1 MKIRTFTVV
10 ALLMSLSSTRFARA
24 APPEQIMASTR
35 LQRTQIDRDL
45 KHFTKIK
52 TDLSGYS
59 SEGGEL
65 RIYSEHGVVRKILAL
80 YLGDYSRAT
89 EEFYFAKGALV
100 FVRRIEKFYGKS
112 LSGKPYIW
120 NGASRIPT
128 PAYNFFY
135 FDKGKLVL
143 WTYADAILR
152 ASYSNEGRKKE
163 KRLLDTARDFLEKA
177 NALLD

>member
-1 MKIRTFTVV
+1 
-10 ALLMSLSSTRFARA
+10 
-24 APPEQIMASTR
+24 MASSR
-35 LQRTQIDRDL
+35 PQRAQIDRDF
-45 KHFTKIK
+45 KHFTKIE

-65 RIYSEHGVVRKILAL
+65 TAYHEKGALRKIVAL

-89 EEFYFAKGALV
+89 EEFYFIKGALF

-120 NGASRIPT
+120 NGASRIPM

-152 ASYSNEGRKKE
+152 ASYSNEGRKNE
-163 KRLLDTARDFLEKA
+163 KRLLDAARDFLKKA